1 MSFFSGEY
9 FFTVLILVLAGALIL
24 GFLEKPLKWYN
35 ITVSILV
42 IVLVLGGEPVKFV
55 YFLAYFAIELA
66 IVKIYE
72 WLRRTK
78 GRQLWI
84 YRLFVLFSITPLIFC
99 KLCELETFKN
109 MGWFQFIGISYLT
122 FRVVQII
129 IEMYDGVIE
138 SISPSDFAEFL
149 IFFPTFSCGPI
160 DRSRRFMA
168 DSGKAYKRSEYLE
181 LFGTGIEKMAW
192 GLSLI
197 HI

>member
-24 GFLEKPLKWYN
+24 GVLEKPLKWYN

-42 IVLVLGGEPVKFV
+42 IVLVLGGEPVKIV

-72 WLRRTK
+72 WLRRTN

-84 YRLFVLFSITPLIFC
+84 YRLFVLFSTTPLIFC

-122 FRVVQII
+122 FRVW
-129 IEMYDGVIE
+129 YRLLLKCTTGLL

-160 DRSRRFMA
+160 DKKPKIY
-168 DSGKAYKRSEYLE
+168 G
-181 LFGTGIEKMAW
+181 
-192 GLSLI
+192 
-197 HI
+197 

>member
-42 IVLVLGGEPVKFV
+42 IVLVLGGEPVKIV

-109 MGWFQFIGISYLT
+109 MGWFQFIGISLKN
-122 FRVVQII
+122 
-129 IEMYDGVIE
+129 
-138 SISPSDFAEFL
+138 
-149 IFFPTFSCGPI
+149 
-160 DRSRRFMA
+160 SRRKLIGDGKIYYLSVA
-168 DSGKAYKRSEYLE
+168 DNINHKKRDWNGE
-181 LFGTGIEKMAW
+181 L
-192 GLSLI
+192 
-197 HI
+197 